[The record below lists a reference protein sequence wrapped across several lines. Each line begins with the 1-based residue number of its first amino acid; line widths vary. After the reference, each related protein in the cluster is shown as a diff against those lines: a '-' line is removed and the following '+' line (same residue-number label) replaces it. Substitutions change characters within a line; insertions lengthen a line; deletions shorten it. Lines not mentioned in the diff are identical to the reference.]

1 MSRSPK
7 LPACPSLGNYF
18 AILIRMF
25 RFHLIVA
32 LLFTTSTATAQWTI
46 QDSHATADLRGIH
59 SIGNG
64 VVWASGTNG
73 TVLRTIDGGTTW
85 QTCSIPPGAEV
96 LDFRGIQAFD
106 ADTAIVISSGKGDLS
121 RLYKTTDACKSW
133 KLVFTNPDKDG
144 FWDAVEARVTEA
156 GSGDGCK
163 AGSKVITGA
172 ILGEPAMHKASQWD
186 TSTALSFYLADF
198 EIGITCSADK
208 LRPSA
213 TSIFSLPAEGAFA
226 ASNSVLKRIGP
237 GTYWMAV
244 GTRLIEYRVS
254 FTIPSHFEAGDFCDI
269 GIPVRRH
276 STSAGVFSLAIRPDS
291 VGPPKRIKLGGFHWK
306 PPSCQKADMVAVGGD
321 YTAIDD
327 RQGTAA
333 FTGGTNKFQAAQ
345 TPPHGFRSAVAYDAT
360 TKTWIT
366 VGPNGTDIST
376 DDGRNWR
383 SLKPASIDAPD
394 ADRNWNALSLP
405 FGVGP
410 KGRIGKL
417 HADAVKP

>member
-1 MSRSPK
+1 
-7 LPACPSLGNYF
+7 
-18 AILIRMF
+18 MF
-25 RFHLIVA
+25 RRLYLIVA
-32 LLFTTSTATAQWTI
+32 LLFTTSTAATAQWTI

-64 VVWASGTNG
+64 VAWASGTNG

-85 QTCSIPPGAEV
+85 QTCSIPLGAEA

-106 ADTAIVISSGKGDLS
+106 ADTAIVMSIGKGDIS

-144 FWDAVEARVTEA
+144 FWDAIEARVTKA
-156 GSGDGCK
+156 GLGDVCK

-172 ILGEPAMHKASQWD
+172 ILGDPAIHKLDQWD
-186 TSTALSFYLADF
+186 TTTALSFYLAGF
-198 EIGITCSADK
+198 EIGITCSEDK
-208 LRPSA
+208 LSPSSA
-213 TSIFSLPAEGAFA
+213 GIFSLPAEAAFA
-226 ASNSVLKRIGP
+226 ASNSVLRRIGP
-237 GTYWMAV
+237 GTYWVAV
-244 GTRLIEYRVS
+244 GTRLIEYSVG
-254 FTIPSHFEAGDFCDI
+254 FTIPSHFEAESFCGI

-276 STSAGVFSLAIRPDS
+276 STSAGIFSLAIRPDS
-291 VGPPKRIKLGGFHWK
+291 VAPPKSTKLFGFHWK
-306 PPSCQKADMVAVGGD
+306 APSCQKADMVVVGGD
-321 YTAIDD
+321 YTAINDQ
-327 RQGTAA
+327 QGTAA
-333 FTGGTNKFQAAQ
+333 FTGGTNKFQVAQ
-345 TPPHGFRSAVAYDAT
+345 TPPHGFRSAVAYDAA

-376 DDGRNWR
+376 DHGRNWR

-405 FGVGP
+405 FVVGP

-417 HADAVKP
+417 RTDAVRP